1 MQRCTTR
8 TLPAFTPAGCSYIR
22 PDWLRPPDQ
31 ALCKKATHGLKAT
44 RICPQLSHQDV
55 DGVTD
60 RLAMSKAFFYK
71 QRLDSECIKS
81 GLSNLLAGYPVLAGR
96 LGKLAKTGQAYV
108 YLTNSGVPFRETQLA
123 ATSNCFEAG
132 KLDMHRSH
140 AGLPIWIEV
149 NQHVLDDG
157 ITCSIAALSTFA
169 CLYVATTCSRT
180 RATLCR
186 SNSPVVNACSKH

>member
-1 MQRCTTR
+1 MCCTTR
-8 TLPAFTPAGCSYIR
+8 TLPPAGCSYIR

-44 RICPQLSHQDV
+44 CICPQLSHQDV

-71 QRLDSECIKS
+71 QRLDSECVKS

-96 LGKLAKTGQAYV
+96 LGKLAKTGQACV
-108 YLTNSGVPFRETQLA
+108 YLTNNGVPFRETQLA
-123 ATSNCFEAG
+123 ATSSCFKAG
-132 KLDMHRSH
+132 KLVMQHWSH

-149 NQHVLDDG
+149 NQHVLGD
-157 ITCSIAALSTFA
+157 
-169 CLYVATTCSRT
+169 
-180 RATLCR
+180 
-186 SNSPVVNACSKH
+186 